1 MRIAVTGSS
10 GLVGSALVRSLK
22 ADGHDVVRLVRRTAS
37 RPDEVRWDPRAGTV
51 ATASLGTV
59 DAAVHLAGAGIGDK
73 RWTTAYKREL
83 RDSRVLGTTA
93 ISRALAAME
102 PAPRVLV
109 SGSALGVYGDT
120 GDRTVDETSP
130 PGTGFL
136 AEICTEWEAATAP
149 ALEAGI
155 RVAHIRTGLVVAR
168 GGGAWGRMFP
178 LVKAGLGGRLGSGR
192 QYWSFI
198 SLADEVAAIR
208 HVLDHDTIAGPVN
221 LTAPHPV
228 TNAEAT
234 KAMGRALHRPTVFA
248 VPPFALRAA
257 LGEFAGEILTGQR
270 VLPRVLLNA
279 GFTFEHPTIDTAIEA
294 ALAAH

>member
-10 GLVGSALVRSLK
+10 GLVGSALVRSLT
-22 ADGHDVVRLVRRTAS
+22 ADGHTVVRLVRRAAS

-51 ATASLGTV
+51 DTASLGPV

-73 RWTTAYKREL
+73 RWTAAYKREL

-93 ISRALAAME
+93 IARALAALD

-109 SGSALGVYGDT
+109 SGSALGFYGDT
-120 GDRTVDETSP
+120 GDRAVDETAP
-130 PGTGFL
+130 PGGGFL

-149 ALEAGI
+149 ALEAGV

-208 HVLDHDTIAGPVN
+208 YVLDHDAIAGPVN

-234 KAMGRALHRPTVFA
+234 KAMGRALHRPTLFA
-248 VPPFALRAA
+248 VPPFALRAV

-270 VLPRVLLNA
+270 VLPRVLLDA
-279 GFTFEHPTIDTAIEA
+279 GFTFEHPTIDTAIA
-294 ALAAH
+294 AAIAAD